1 MTMTRQNLR
10 RRNRA
15 NRVQLDADIPPYEP
29 QTGDIVTA
37 FFRFSEETVSGGLP
51 DKENPEEGGRSQ
63 PDPKF
68 RTCLVLQNRDK
79 SKPPVLVP
87 ISSRR
92 ERYGR
97 HVPITDAAEQDACDL
112 REGQDAYAKIL
123 EARKFHLPSPLIVPS
138 EVAHEDGSVEP
149 SWVIGKAPKS
159 LLLRVQ
165 SAMQEQAREGNIKG
179 FFEERAGEVPEH
191 TLELMRGEVALSRQ
205 HYERVR
211 AEAAARRAERAQPRG
226 AQSPETREAKSREA
240 AEKLARLRGEHPD
253 QTATARANAA
263 ALAERR
269 GTHPDQVAARRAAT
283 AEHSTE
289 RPTEHGG

>member
-1 MTMTRQNLR
+1 MKMTPQNLR
-10 RRNRA
+10 RRTRA
-15 NRVQLDADIPPYEP
+15 SRVQIGADIPPYEP

-51 DKENPEEGGRSQ
+51 AKEDPEEGGRSQ

-68 RTCLVLQNRDK
+68 RTCLVLQGRDK

-138 EVAHEDGSVEP
+138 EVAREDGSIEP
-149 SWVIGKAPKS
+149 DWVIGKAPKS

-165 SAMQEQAREGNIKG
+165 ASMQEQAREGNIKG

-205 HYERVR
+205 HFERVR
-211 AEAAARRAERAQPRG
+211 AGAAARRAERTQP
-226 AQSPETREAKSREA
+226 APDQAPDTREAKSREA
-240 AEKLARLRGEHPD
+240 AETFARLRGEHPD

-269 GTHPDQVAARRAAT
+269 GMLPDQVAARRA
-283 AEHSTE
+283 ERSTE
-289 RPTEHGG
+289 QGG

>member
-1 MTMTRQNLR
+1 MTMTRQSLR

-51 DKENPEEGGRSQ
+51 SKEDPEKGGRSQ

-68 RTCLVLQNRDK
+68 RTCIVFKPRGKDK
-79 SKPPVLVP
+79 SPVLVP

-123 EARKFHLPSPLIVPS
+123 EARTFHLPSPLIVPS
-138 EVAHEDGSVEP
+138 EVVREDGNVEP
-149 SWVIGKAPKS
+149 SWVIGKAPKA

-165 SAMQEQAREGNIKG
+165 KAMEEQVREGRITG
-179 FFEERAGEVPEH
+179 FFEERAGEVPQH
-191 TLELMRGEVALSRQ
+191 TLDLMRGEVALSRQ
-205 HYERVR
+205 HYDSVR
-211 AEAAARRAERAQPRG
+211 ARAAERDRREQSSDAQPQPAEDPRILKAQEAAD
-226 AQSPETREAKSREA
+226 
-240 AEKLARLRGEHPD
+240 KLARARGAHPD
-253 QTATARANAA
+253 QTAPARANAL

-269 GTHPDQVAARRAAT
+269 GTHPDQVAARQAA
-283 AEHSTE
+283 AAQ
-289 RPTEHGG
+289 RPTVQGD